1 MEFVKNHKNLKIL
14 TKDGFKHFDGIRRV
28 KNIGLKIT
36 FDNGK
41 VLRCTKGHLIE
52 VDGIF
57 KEAETLKVGE
67 FVESHKIFKESNDFN
82 ADGHLMLKETKKS
95 KIIKIEDDN
104 ELQYYYDL
112 VNVKDGNAYLSNGF
126 NHHNCLVVDECAFI
140 KPSAWEEFA
149 DSIFPSQGA
158 LAWKKNIIIST
169 AKGLNHF
176 YEIVQ
181 RAKISTQKNKLT
193 GEHDGTTL
201 VEVDWREVPRY
212 NSDGTLKDPEDFKK
226 SIIQRYGK
234 AYFEQNYGNNFS
246 GSSETLIDSD
256 ILDDF
261 KALKEEEN
269 WETSASFTDDKG
281 RIFNSLK
288 VYETPEPSRVY
299 MMGVDAA
306 KDGEDAFAVQI
317 LDITEFPFKQVA
329 SAKLQISYLE
339 MPEYLYNWGAEYNSA
354 LMIIENNE
362 GAGQSVA
369 DTLMQYYDY
378 PNLYFDGNKKYPG
391 FRTTVKSRTNVLKL
405 MQILGNNKKIEIVDS
420 STIDE
425 LRKFE
430 KVNGK
435 YEATSGH
442 DDMVMALAMAIVP
455 LTDMDNFENFGA
467 FVESLKSAEKVDTS
481 TFLTDLAGMSFADI

>member
-1 MEFVKNHKNLKIL
+1 MML
-14 TKDGFKHFDGIRRV
+14 TKYTDDYEVMTASGFRDFKGIKRV
-28 KNIGLKIT
+28 RNTGIKIITESGGIQVTADHKFFEGGKFISASSLKEG
-36 FDNGK
+36 DNLNGK
-41 VLRCTKGHLIE
+41 RIEQIIKIDELDDYYDLIE
-52 VDGIF
+52 V
-57 KEAETLKVGE
+57 
-67 FVESHKIFKESNDFN
+67 
-82 ADGHLMLKETKKS
+82 ADGHHYTTSGFES
-95 KIIKIEDDN
+95 
-104 ELQYYYDL
+104 
-112 VNVKDGNAYLSNGF
+112 SN
-126 NHHNCLVVDECAFI
+126 CAFI

-181 RAKISTQKNKLT
+181 RAKISTQNYKLT
-193 GEHDGTTL
+193 GESDGTTL

-212 NSDGTLKDPEDFKK
+212 NADGSLKDPEEFKK
-226 SIIQRYGK
+226 SVIQKYGK

-256 ILDDF
+256 ILDDL

-269 WETSASFTDDKG
+269 WETSASYTDERGK
-281 RIFNSLK
+281 IFNSLR
-288 VYETPEPSRVY
+288 VYEAPIAGRVY
-299 MMGVDAA
+299 TMGVDAA
-306 KDGEDAFAVQI
+306 KDGVDAFAVQI
-317 LDITEFPFKQVA
+317 LDITEFPFRQVA
-329 SAKLQISYLE
+329 SANLQISYLE

-369 DTLMQYYDY
+369 DTLLQYYDY
-378 PNLYFDGNKKYPG
+378 PNLYFDGAKKYPG
-391 FRTTVKSRTNVLKL
+391 FRTTTKSRTNVLKL
-405 MQILGNNKKIEIVDS
+405 MQILGNNKKLEIIDGP
-420 STIDE
+420 TIDE

-442 DDMVMALAMAIVP
+442 DDMVMSLAMSIVP

-467 FVESLKSAEKVDTS
+467 FIESLKSSEKVDTS